1 MGLHHRDL
9 IASRVRQTDAIG
21 SIHRISASR
30 RQIRCELRPY
40 GACVL
45 SFNSMG
51 KFGMHA
57 NADSQQPGLLRLL
70 KEDGAA
76 NGGSIWRPGFHAM
89 VAYRLGRWSNTGAI
103 SRKPALWLATL
114 LRVFVRNIY
123 GISIHWDAKI
133 GRPFAIAHQ
142 GAITIHR
149 FCTIGDGCMIRQGG
163 SIGCSD
169 DESPDNAPI
178 IGNHVEIA
186 TGAMIR
192 GRVRIGDNVRIG
204 PKTLVT
210 SDIPENSTVFAR
222 TSRIETKDQVSA
234 ARTYE
239 RIN

>member
-1 MGLHHRDL
+1 MCGKLTRSD
-9 IASRVRQTDAIG
+9 

-57 NADSQQPGLLRLL
+57 NAESQQPGLLRLL

-123 GISIHWDAKI
+123 GISIDWDAKI

-192 GRVRIGDNVRIG
+192 AGYASVITFELGQR
-204 PKTLVT
+204 PW
-210 SDIPENSTVFAR
+210 
-222 TSRIETKDQVSA
+222 
-234 ARTYE
+234 
-239 RIN
+239 